1 MVAEAH
7 QQRNPVDEGEV
18 RDLLARLVGIDVEA
32 TYGLSLESVGIED
45 DLARFRVWQYAA
57 EEFAE
62 RSVAEPDVV
71 ELLSARTADD
81 LIEAIVIA
89 LSQSRH
95 T

>member
-7 QQRNPVDEGEV
+7 QQGDAVNDGEV
-18 RDLLARLVGIDVEA
+18 RDLFARLVGLDVEA
-32 TYGLSLESVGIED
+32 TYGLSLESVGIDD

-62 RSVAEPDVV
+62 RTVAEPDVM

-81 LIEAIVIA
+81 LIEAIVMA
-89 LSQSRH
+89 LSTSRH